1 MPDFAC
7 SKDDSAMPC
16 FSLIAMTRLRG
27 LRGKQKILS
36 HPDQGKS
43 ENNSEKQKKKQPPAL
58 IFI

>member
-16 FSLIAMTRLRG
+16 FSLIAMTRLTG

-36 HPDQGKS
+36 HPDQGKVR
-43 ENNSEKQKKKQPPAL
+43 K
-58 IFI
+58 